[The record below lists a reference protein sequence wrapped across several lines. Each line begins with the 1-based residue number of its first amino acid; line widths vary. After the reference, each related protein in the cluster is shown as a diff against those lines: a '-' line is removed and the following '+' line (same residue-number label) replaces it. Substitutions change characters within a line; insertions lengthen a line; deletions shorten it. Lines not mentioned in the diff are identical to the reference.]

1 MPLTPADVAN
11 VAFSKPPLG
20 KRGYQEDEVDAFLD
34 LVETELARLIEENN
48 DLRNQVE
55 QLDQQL
61 RTAAVNTGPRLRP
74 VEPPRLPMAPVLPI
88 AEQTSPGSD
97 HNAQATRVLGLAQEM
112 ADQLKGEAKTEVE
125 AMVSQARANS
135 ERLLY
140 EAGAKADGLVREA
153 RNRADAM
160 LNEARA
166 RAEALEGQC
175 REKVASVERD
185 AARRQTEVIAS
196 LSQEKNALEKKID
209 ELRALER
216 EYRTRLKT
224 YLSSQLRSLDGGGS
238 VASPAPIR
246 HRRDAAAP
254 GSGTHADAVSPD
266 SPERFNLF
274 AT

>member
-61 RTAAVNTGPRLRP
+61 RTAAVNTGPHLRP
-74 VEPPRLPMAPVLPI
+74 VEPPRLAMAPVLPVV
-88 AEQTSPGSD
+88 EQTSPGSD

-112 ADQLKGEAKTEVE
+112 ADQLKGEAKVDAD

-135 ERLLY
+135 DRLLY
-140 EAGAKADGLVREA
+140 EARAKADGLVREA
-153 RNRADAM
+153 RTRAETM

-166 RAEALEGQC
+166 RAEAVEGQC

-185 AARRQTEVIAS
+185 AARRQTEIIAS

-224 YLSSQLRSLDGGGS
+224 YLSSQLRSLDGSGS
-238 VASPAPIR
+238 VASPAPMR
-246 HRRDAAAP
+246 HRRDVVAP
-254 GSGTHADAVSPD
+254 GSGAHADAGSPD